1 MNENLP
7 PGINT
12 NNQEA
17 VVKVIKELEK
27 KNSFI
32 LKNE

>member
-27 KNSFI
+27 KTHLF
-32 LKNE
+32 